1 MPRTLPSRTPRRP
14 APATTSEV
22 AGTCGIE
29 LLQPEPR
36 GRVVDVVGPPAPDRS
51 QRRGEPVRQVGA
63 TSQHLAPPVVPV
75 LRPGGVAELQR
86 CPREVGEVD
95 DLQDDPPRPRRTR
108 ACLRGADNPVQPG
121 RDGVDELDT
130 ERLTRPLQRPCVGC
144 VEDLTHHWRQPLG
157 RQHRDVLHGPI
168 LGDGGPAGLPPSTAA
183 ISTGDRRVA
192 ECLSQEMNLSESPLS
207 RRAVIGGGAAAAVA
221 LSVAP
226 ATSAW
231 ARPLRLDYPFTLG
244 VASGDPEPTS
254 VVLWTRLAP
263 APFTPGHGM
272 RGHDEVTRPVGGG
285 ARRGHELRREARQRD
300 DVRRV
305 GALGARRGEGTAAG
319 ARVLVP
325 VRGRRTRQP
334 RRTDPDRTR
343 ARELGGGSV
352 VRLGVVPGLRLRVL
366 HLLPAHR
373 RGRPR
378 LRAAPRGLRL
388 RVRHERDGREPRDAG
403 APDRAEGAQQPR
415 AVAGHPRPLQAGS
428 EPAGG
433 APAAAV
439 RADVGRPRVLQ
450 RLRRR
455 LTDPGRTAVR
465 RRRARRR
472 TRRTGSTCRCGRR
485 RASSPARSASTAG
498 CPSAACCSS
507 T

>member
-1 MPRTLPSRTPRRP
+1 MLESGHESLGI
-14 APATTSEV
+14 TSQQ
-22 AGTCGIE
+22 T
-29 LLQPEPR
+29 R
-36 GRVVDVVGPPAPDRS
+36 GHR
-51 QRRGEPVRQVGA
+51 RRGSR
-63 TSQHLAPPVVPV
+63 
-75 LRPGGVAELQR
+75 
-86 CPREVGEVD
+86 
-95 DLQDDPPRPRRTR
+95 
-108 ACLRGADNPVQPG
+108 
-121 RDGVDELDT
+121 
-130 ERLTRPLQRPCVGC
+130 
-144 VEDLTHHWRQPLG
+144 
-157 RQHRDVLHGPI
+157 
-168 LGDGGPAGLPPSTAA
+168 
-183 ISTGDRRVA
+183 
-192 ECLSQEMNLSESPLS
+192 S
-207 RRAVIGGGAAAAVA
+207 RRAERRTCHVRVG
-221 LSVAP
+221 AP
-226 ATSAW
+226 AAPGLPLHPRRRER
-231 ARPLRLDYPFTLG
+231 RP
-244 VASGDPEPTS
+244 
-254 VVLWTRLAP
+254 
-263 APFTPGHGM
+263 
-272 RGHDEVTRPVGGG
+272 RGHVGRAVDPAGARAVHPGPRHARARQGPRPVGGG
-285 ARRGHELRREARQRD
+285 ARRGHELRREARQRN

-305 GALGARRGEGTAAG
+305 GPLGARRGEGTAAG

-415 AVAGHPRPLQAGS
+415 AVAGHPRPLQAGP

-455 LTDPGRTAVR
+455 LTGSRRTAVR

-472 TRRTGSTCRCGRR
+472 TRPTGSTCRCGRR
-485 RASSPARSASTAG
+485 RASSPARSGSTAG